1 SDRANSL
8 PGSHRRPS
16 LESVKSRKPESPR
29 RQATSSS
36 RSHETSLEDDVSLD
50 LSQVSDFEDTNSKY
64 GAKQKSRGVA
74 IATPKD
80 PRSKTRNCSL
90 HQQMESSRSQKSL
103 DFSQETYTCSRNS
116 VYTSSAGGN
125 YSNWGQ
131 WGSGGEWSSFWARY
145 SRGQGHG
152 GDPRGLDVS
161 TDGSVKLSPDNLD
174 LNCILKNEGLH
185 LTPKETQNMIKC
197 AHILGNVLSSAIDR
211 RYKDKDDSRVS
222 EVTQRENVEAE
233 KKNLTLDLRE
243 TNLPAEVE
251 EERRQE
257 TVTTQTDISLPN
269 TRSAPRIFEKIL
281 RQLSKSSLDE
291 AKSIDVKDTKDEV
304 K

>member
-1 SDRANSL
+1 MSRSDRWPDDYDPDPKSRSPRRGSASLSRRNSGAKKAPVPTTSTTATPKKTRTQDFVVTGRQCLRKSDRANSL

-125 YSNWGQ
+125 YRY
-131 WGSGGEWSSFWARY
+131 GSA
-145 SRGQGHG
+145 
-152 GDPRGLDVS
+152 S
-161 TDGSVKLSPDNLD
+161 TEVE
-174 LNCILKNEGLH
+174 C
-185 LTPKETQNMIKC
+185 
-197 AHILGNVLSSAIDR
+197 SSASAGSLSEEVSPR
-211 RYKDKDDSRVS
+211 PKD
-222 EVTQRENVEAE
+222 
-233 KKNLTLDLRE
+233 
-243 TNLPAEVE
+243 LP
-251 EERRQE
+251 
-257 TVTTQTDISLPN
+257 
-269 TRSAPRIFEKIL
+269 
-281 RQLSKSSLDE
+281 
-291 AKSIDVKDTKDEV
+291 
-304 K
+304 